1 MNRTIQYYNQHSS
14 SLFKQYESVNAA
26 DIHNDWS
33 HLIPD
38 GDGLSLDIGAGS
50 GRDANWLASQGFDV
64 IAVEPSDNLRGLA
77 KRQNGSAKVTWVNDT
92 LPELKSIYRLNIKF
106 DLILLSAV
114 WMHIPESQRE
124 RAFRKISNLLKPG
137 GKLVISLRH
146 GTKTDDR
153 DMYDV
158 SFSQVL
164 KYSQN
169 HALTLLI
176 HQKND
181 DDKLKRDNVSWETV
195 VFQLPDDGTGAFP
208 LIRNIIVNDSKAST
222 YKLALLRVIL
232 KIADTMPSVAHDNG
246 DCVSIPLGLVSLLW
260 LRQYHQLLSPI
271 YNLQQQPNSTT
282 NLGFIS
288 DDGFRSLDNL
298 VTADLSISN
307 NFSGSL
313 SIALF
318 KSLKDVS
325 SVIKNMPVKYITYPS
340 TGEQIFSVNRNKIKS
355 GDNLNLTVQQ
365 LQAFGSFN
373 VPKHLWNS
381 MTQYAVWIEP
391 AIVHEWIIQ
400 MQSYKNNKRRNLEY
414 SFYLEGLQWLE
425 PIRNTTEVRQLIS
438 EMQNNGNKIYCVWTG
453 KKLDNKYEVDHCFPF
468 SRWQNNDLWNLLPSS
483 EKANGKKSDK
493 LPTLELLDDSKERII
508 NWWGQSYLES
518 DLLKHRFHQQAEC
531 SLPLIDESSDLETIY
546 SGMEYQRTRLK
557 QLLQLQD
564 WNG

>member
-50 GRDANWLASQGFDV
+50 GRDANWLANQGFDV

-146 GTKTDDR
+146 GTNTDDR

-325 SVIKNMPVKYITYPS
+325 SVIKNMPVKYIT
-340 TGEQIFSVNRNKIKS
+340 
-355 GDNLNLTVQQ
+355 
-365 LQAFGSFN
+365 
-373 VPKHLWNS
+373 
-381 MTQYAVWIEP
+381 
-391 AIVHEWIIQ
+391 
-400 MQSYKNNKRRNLEY
+400 
-414 SFYLEGLQWLE
+414 
-425 PIRNTTEVRQLIS
+425 
-438 EMQNNGNKIYCVWTG
+438 
-453 KKLDNKYEVDHCFPF
+453 
-468 SRWQNNDLWNLLPSS
+468 
-483 EKANGKKSDK
+483 
-493 LPTLELLDDSKERII
+493 
-508 NWWGQSYLES
+508 
-518 DLLKHRFHQQAEC
+518 
-531 SLPLIDESSDLETIY
+531 
-546 SGMEYQRTRLK
+546 
-557 QLLQLQD
+557 
-564 WNG
+564 